1 MVRKIITPDSSLV
14 TVQLPENMVG
24 KTVELLAF
32 EIEPVLTNSET
43 TKPERLKMIEELTAG
58 SLVDLSGFRFNRDKA
73 NDYDE

>member
-32 EIEPVLTNSET
+32 EIEPALMDSEV
-43 TKPERLKMIEELTAG
+43 TKQERLKRIEKLTAG
-58 SLVDLSGFRFNRDKA
+58 SLVDLSGFRFNRDEA